1 MTSKLQTKPFGN
13 QTHGLPPPVV
23 DATPPLTPLIF
34 PPKIPPPTNHQNV
47 PKSRLLQRLGRPA
60 RRILHRRHHH
70 PHRSP
75 PASSLGPRRHQLAC
89 SLGPRRPP
97 ARILRPR
104 RRHLQPPAPPVPPP
118 SLDLR
123 PRPLRETQAGSFLRA
138 IAAAADDDQIWAAQ
152 ESGVRFWN
160 LCEAFGD
167 GGARGRARRGDEE
180 SAPFWESCRTA
191 PALCLAVDRGRR
203 VVWSGHRD
211 GRILGWRT
219 ESRGPLPP
227 PPPPNSSVDQSGDFK
242 ECLAWN
248 AHRAPVLSMVV
259 TPYGDLWSGS
269 EVGIVKVW
277 SKDALE
283 HSLSVAIEESHKVS
297 QLVERSYVDLKS
309 LVTYGGVCPLPTVD
323 VKHLLSDNS
332 RSKVWSGGY
341 LSFALWD
348 SRTKELL
355 KVINIDVQVE
365 TRFDILSVQGAY
377 EEDDTKIN
385 LFSSFKKDK
394 SQSSVSFFQRS
405 RNALIGAADAV
416 RRVAVKAG
424 FGDDN
429 RRIEALAMS
438 MDGTIWTG
446 SANGSLALWDGN
458 GNRLQEFQHHA
469 SSILC
474 ICTFGLRVWVGY
486 MDGTVHLMDIEG
498 NLIGGWVAHNN
509 PIIKMAVAG
518 LYIFTLANH
527 GGICGWNLSSPGPI
541 DNILQSE
548 LIQKETLYSKFE
560 HLKILVGTWN
570 VGQERAS
577 YNSLAALLDFSESEV
592 GLVVVGLQEVEMG
605 AGYLAIAA
613 AKEKVR
619 HLFDHFFSLTACIA

>member
-1 MTSKLQTKPFGN
+1 M
-13 QTHGLPPPVV
+13 
-23 DATPPLTPLIF
+23 
-34 PPKIPPPTNHQNV
+34 
-47 PKSRLLQRLGRPA
+47 
-60 RRILHRRHHH
+60 
-70 PHRSP
+70 
-75 PASSLGPRRHQLAC
+75 
-89 SLGPRRPP
+89 
-97 ARILRPR
+97 
-104 RRHLQPPAPPVPPP
+104 
-118 SLDLR
+118 
-123 PRPLRETQAGSFLRA
+123 
-138 IAAAADDDQIWAAQ
+138 
-152 ESGVRFWN
+152 
-160 LCEAFGD
+160 
-167 GGARGRARRGDEE
+167 
-180 SAPFWESCRTA
+180 
-191 PALCLAVDRGRR
+191 
-203 VVWSGHRD
+203 
-211 GRILGWRT
+211 
-219 ESRGPLPP
+219 
-227 PPPPNSSVDQSGDFK
+227 
-242 ECLAWN
+242 
-248 AHRAPVLSMVV
+248 
-259 TPYGDLWSGS
+259 
-269 EVGIVKVW
+269 
-277 SKDALE
+277 
-283 HSLSVAIEESHKVS
+283 
-297 QLVERSYVDLKS
+297 
-309 LVTYGGVCPLPTVD
+309 
-323 VKHLLSDNS
+323 
-332 RSKVWSGGY
+332 
-341 LSFALWD
+341 
-348 SRTKELL
+348 
-355 KVINIDVQVE
+355 
-365 TRFDILSVQGAY
+365 
-377 EEDDTKIN
+377 N

-518 LYIFTLANH
+518 SYIFTLANH
-527 GGICGWNLSSPGPI
+527 GGIRGWNLSSPGPI

-577 YNSLAALLDFSESEV
+577 YNSLAALLDYSESEV

-619 HLFDHFFSLTACIA
+619 HLFDHFFSLTACIAYP